1 MRIAL
6 NFIHMRL
13 PNTGELIVAEPFL
26 KDRNFMRSV
35 VLMCSHTA
43 EGSFGLILNKKL
55 DVTLNELLTEMED
68 FPLEVYQGGPVQMDT
83 VHYIHQY
90 PNLFTDCQ
98 LLLDGVGWGGNFEKL
113 TQYLRSGTIDP
124 KKIKFFLGYS
134 GWDKEQLEEEFKER
148 SWATATATR
157 KLIFDTQP
165 KDLWKNTMIS
175 MGGDYEK
182 MVNYPT
188 DPQLN

>member
-1 MRIAL
+1 MCIAV
-6 NFIHMRL
+6 NFMNMRL
-13 PNTGELIVAEPFL
+13 PNTGNLIVAEPFL

-35 VLMCSHTA
+35 VLLCSHSE
-43 EGSFGLILNKKL
+43 EGSLGLILNKKL
-55 DVTLNELLTEMED
+55 DVTLNDLLTEMED

-98 LLLDGVGWGGNFEKL
+98 MLIDNVCWGGNFEKL
-113 TQYLRSGTIDP
+113 TQYLKSGAIDP
-124 KKIKFFLGYS
+124 KMIKFFLGYS
-134 GWDKEQLEEEFKER
+134 GWDKGQLESEFEES